1 MKNVLGLGILVLILS
16 FGSVIWVEVRQLR
29 AVQAYLPVGTDNA
42 LWSYA
47 QLNFEALKLNRVLLL
62 ALDASTID
70 TDAVS
75 LRYNIFA
82 SRSQLLLQS
91 PQLKRIWEDGG
102 FAPVVERL
110 EAFFPEV
117 EAGSVNGEINWNREK
132 VKHALSVLDPLLPD
146 LARLLLASN
155 IRSMA
160 DEDARNQKLVGIA
173 NESLFVGF
181 LQLILAIA
189 FATLLYRQLRVARA
203 ASQAKGQFLAN
214 MSHEIRTPLN
224 GVLGPLDLALE
235 ETDNSKRSDLIRIA
249 QRSARHL
256 MALLTDILDLSKLES
271 GQMTL
276 EVAGFDLNVLV
287 SDLEMMFR
295 QEALARGLVFL
306 VVREEG
312 FPARQLGDSLRL
324 RQILA
329 NLLNN
334 ALKFTKNGSVTL
346 TCSADPEN
354 LRFLVADTGVGMS
367 PETVK
372 TLFRR
377 FGQADASVTRRY
389 GGSGLGLEISRTL
402 AQLMEGTIEVESLE
416 NRGSTFTVTIPRKL
430 ESTSEAPLPALLT
443 PALEV
448 VEVAVVPLPDATQTI
463 GSRPLTVLAVD
474 DVAINLLVVSSLLK
488 LLGHRVL
495 TASSGPIAL
504 EVMAKEGPAVDVVLM
519 DLHMPEWSGL
529 ETTQKIRAQEKPGH
543 RIPIVALTADVL
555 TESRE
560 ACVVAGMDDFLS
572 KPIQKP
578 ALEQLF
584 QRLKLASGA
593 AADPKT

>member
-1 MKNVLGLGILVLILS
+1 
-16 FGSVIWVEVRQLR
+16 
-29 AVQAYLPVGTDNA
+29 
-42 LWSYA
+42 
-47 QLNFEALKLNRVLLL
+47 
-62 ALDASTID
+62 
-70 TDAVS
+70 
-75 LRYNIFA
+75 
-82 SRSQLLLQS
+82 
-91 PQLKRIWEDGG
+91 
-102 FAPVVERL
+102 
-110 EAFFPEV
+110 
-117 EAGSVNGEINWNREK
+117 
-132 VKHALSVLDPLLPD
+132 
-146 LARLLLASN
+146 
-155 IRSMA
+155 
-160 DEDARNQKLVGIA
+160 
-173 NESLFVGF
+173 LFVGF

-287 SDLEMMFR
+287 SDLELMFR
-295 QEALARGLVFL
+295 QEALARGLVFRI
-306 VVREEG
+306 VREEV
-312 FPARQLGDSLRL
+312 FPERQLGDSLRL

-430 ESTSEAPLPALLT
+430 ESTSEAPLPALLA
-443 PALEV
+443 P
-448 VEVAVVPLPDATQTI
+448 VPVATQTI

-504 EVMAKEGPAVDVVLM
+504 EVMAKEGPAVDVVFM

>member
-1 MKNVLGLGILVLILS
+1 
-16 FGSVIWVEVRQLR
+16 
-29 AVQAYLPVGTDNA
+29 
-42 LWSYA
+42 
-47 QLNFEALKLNRVLLL
+47 
-62 ALDASTID
+62 
-70 TDAVS
+70 
-75 LRYNIFA
+75 
-82 SRSQLLLQS
+82 
-91 PQLKRIWEDGG
+91 
-102 FAPVVERL
+102 
-110 EAFFPEV
+110 
-117 EAGSVNGEINWNREK
+117 
-132 VKHALSVLDPLLPD
+132 
-146 LARLLLASN
+146 
-155 IRSMA
+155 
-160 DEDARNQKLVGIA
+160 
-173 NESLFVGF
+173 
-181 LQLILAIA
+181 
-189 FATLLYRQLRVARA
+189 
-203 ASQAKGQFLAN
+203 
-214 MSHEIRTPLN
+214 
-224 GVLGPLDLALE
+224 
-235 ETDNSKRSDLIRIA
+235 
-249 QRSARHL
+249 
-256 MALLTDILDLSKLES
+256 
-271 GQMTL
+271 
-276 EVAGFDLNVLV
+276 
-287 SDLEMMFR
+287 
-295 QEALARGLVFL
+295 
-306 VVREEG
+306 
-312 FPARQLGDSLRL
+312 
-324 RQILA
+324 LA

-463 GSRPLTVLAVD
+463 GSRPLTVLAVE

-529 ETTQKIRAQEKPGH
+529 ETTQKIRALEKPGH

-593 AADPKT
+593 ATEPKT